1 MAILRAHLPGSKK
14 GLATCGMGSN
24 SAFPRMKI
32 FSGHFPSL
40 RPHETCMDF
49 PPPRVRLAL
58 AVFFAFFLGGA
69 GPEVFGQSPVINW
82 ERVARI
88 KPNLRVVVLIQGNR
102 ALNLEDLAF
111 LESSGLCPA
120 DREAALILGGKKA
133 IFKTPLRRWMERP
146 PWPIHLQASLL
157 PRFRMSGIYQ
167 VGFEIEEKE
176 YRGPLYFEVTAPRG
190 GFGQKLLYSEHL
202 VRPFGE
208 SAIRV
213 DSAGNR
219 WLCVNYPQIRS
230 SQKISFQFGFHYRV
244 DMGELLA
251 HDLSLAGEPAKE
263 DLPPNVKTFLKG
275 GYKIDP
281 KLPEAVSWAKGE
293 GPGPPDARRDY
304 AHLSKFLKQFV
315 AYDKNKRRAYFGG
328 HSVYWALDEMYKDLA
343 VTLNKRL
350 GCCPDTVLLECSF
363 LRARGI
369 PCRTAG
375 RFGHFFS
382 EVYLPGQG
390 WMSTSVIAT
399 GIPLIVSGGPDYV
412 PYQKWIPRIPLR
424 TTHWQAA
431 VRITA
436 PEDEE

>member
-1 MAILRAHLPGSKK
+1 
-14 GLATCGMGSN
+14 
-24 SAFPRMKI
+24 MKI
-32 FSGHFPSL
+32 FSGHFSFL
-40 RPHETCMDF
+40 HLHKTCMGF
-49 PPPRVRLAL
+49 PPPRVRLAAL
-58 AVFFAFFLGGA
+58 AAFLVFFLGGTR
-69 GPEVFGQSPVINW
+69 PEVFGQLPGIDW
-82 ERVARI
+82 ERIARI
-88 KPNLRVVVLIQGNR
+88 KPNLRVVVLIQADR
-102 ALNLEDLAF
+102 ALNLEDLA
-111 LESSGLCPA
+111 LLKTSGLSPA

-133 IFKTPLRRWMERP
+133 IFKTPLHRWIERP

-157 PRFRMSGIYQ
+157 PRFRMSGIYR
-167 VGFEIEEKE
+167 VGFAIEEKE
-176 YRGPLYFEVTAPRG
+176 YCGPLYFEVTAPRG
-190 GFGQKLLYSEHL
+190 GFGQELLYSEHL
-202 VRPFGE
+202 VSPFGE

-230 SQKISFQFGFHYRV
+230 SQKISFQFGFQYRV

-263 DLPPNVKTFLKG
+263 DLPSNIKIFLEG

-304 AHLSKFLKQFV
+304 PRLSKVLKQFV
-315 AYDKNKRRAYFGG
+315 AYNENKRRAYFGG
-328 HSVYWALDEMYKDLA
+328 HSVYRSLDEMYQDLA
-343 VTLNKRL
+343 LTLNKRS

-369 PCRTAG
+369 PCRSAG

-399 GIPLIVSGGPDYV
+399 GIPLIVSGGPDHV
-412 PYQKWIPRIPLR
+412 PYQKWIPRLPLR

-436 PEDEE
+436 PEDAE

>member
-1 MAILRAHLPGSKK
+1 M
-14 GLATCGMGSN
+14 
-24 SAFPRMKI
+24 
-32 FSGHFPSL
+32 
-40 RPHETCMDF
+40 
-49 PPPRVRLAL
+49 
-58 AVFFAFFLGGA
+58 
-69 GPEVFGQSPVINW
+69 
-82 ERVARI
+82 
-88 KPNLRVVVLIQGNR
+88 
-102 ALNLEDLAF
+102 
-111 LESSGLCPA
+111 
-120 DREAALILGGKKA
+120 
-133 IFKTPLRRWMERP
+133 
-146 PWPIHLQASLL
+146 L

-328 HSVYWALDEMYKDLA
+328 
-343 VTLNKRL
+343 N
-350 GCCPDTVLLECSF
+350 TV
-363 LRARGI
+363 
-369 PCRTAG
+369 
-375 RFGHFFS
+375 
-382 EVYLPGQG
+382 
-390 WMSTSVIAT
+390 
-399 GIPLIVSGGPDYV
+399 
-412 PYQKWIPRIPLR
+412 
-424 TTHWQAA
+424 
-431 VRITA
+431 
-436 PEDEE
+436 